1 MKVIKRYKL
10 PVIISSEH
18 VIYGMVTTVNS
29 TVSYILKLLREQ
41 L

>member
-10 PVIISSEH
+10 PVIISSER